1 MTKILKWTINF
12 RHSRTSVLG
21 CNQSSLQPHTSCMPK
36 LAYVIKH
43 MREVRYW
50 TEEDRSWWKDALL
63 TTGSKVLRVGVKE
76 SHSEALTGNKIA
88 RIGKMKNVENSDGR
102 IIPHN
107 GFGMHD
113 VCLQEASYCGR
124 KKIIPWKR
132 CFSWQEANCSGQW
145 RRKM

>member
-1 MTKILKWTINF
+1 MAKILKWTINF
-12 RHSRTSVLG
+12 QRSRTSMPS

-43 MREVRYW
+43 MREARYW
-50 TEEDRSWWKDALL
+50 TEEDRSWGKDSLL

-76 SHSEALTGNKIA
+76 SHIEALTGNKIA
-88 RIGKMKNVENSDGR
+88 QIFKTRNAENSDGG

-132 CFSWQEANCSGQW
+132 FFSWQEANRSGQW
-145 RRKM
+145 GRKM